1 MANWYDNV
9 LTNRGTVN
17 DAVTSLRGTKNSWD
31 QAYEQSNALLNDYL
45 RGMQSKYGDSYAN
58 QQDYLSK
65 LKNLGAWSPSEKFSY
80 NTDISTFMDPSVELR
95 KNAAMDSITN
105 SQANAGN
112 MFSSDYLNALNA
124 KSQAMASD
132 EYDKAHS
139 RMQTDRTNKLSEYNT
154 NIANE
159 KASYQ
164 SLSDLYSDLAN
175 SYGKDSSTMDVAFA
189 DYISN
194 LINSKQAATEGK
206 TNLSTSEANIR
217 AQQKPM
223 IEGVS
228 DLMGIIGSVAK
239 FFV

>member
-1 MANWYDNV
+1 MSDWYDNI

-17 DAVTSLRGTKNSWD
+17 DAVTSLKGTKNAWD
-31 QAYEQSNALLNDYL
+31 QTYAQSNALLNSYL
-45 RGMQSKYGDSYAN
+45 QSMQNKYGDSYAN
-58 QQDYLSK
+58 QQNYLGK
-65 LKNLGAWSPSEKFSY
+65 LENLGAWSPSKQFSY

-132 EYDKAHS
+132 EYDRANS
-139 RMQTDRTNKLSEYNT
+139 RMQTDRTNKLAEYNT

-159 KASYQ
+159 KFGYQ
-164 SLSDLYSDLAN
+164 SLSDLYDNLAKTH
-175 SYGKDSSTMDVAFA
+175 GKDSSTMDTALA

-194 LINSKQAATEGK
+194 LINSKNAAAEGK
-206 TNLSTSEANIR
+206 TNLSTTEANLR
-217 AQQKPM
+217 AQEKPM

-228 DLMGIIGSVAK
+228 DLMSIIGSVAK

>member
-1 MANWYDNV
+1 MSSWYDDI
-9 LTNRGTVN
+9 LTNRGTIE
-17 DAVTSLRGTKNSWD
+17 DAVTSLKGTKNAWD
-31 QAYEQSNALLNDYL
+31 QAYAQSNALLNDYL
-45 RGMQSKYGDSYAN
+45 QSMQNKYGDSYAN
-58 QQDYLSK
+58 QQNYLSK
-65 LKNLGAWSPSEKFSY
+65 LEKLGAWSPSKPFSY

-132 EYDKAHS
+132 EYDKAYG
-139 RMQTDRTNKLSEYNT
+139 RQQTDRSNKLAEYNT
-154 NIANE
+154 NISNE
-159 KASYQ
+159 KLRYQ
-164 SLSDLYSDLAN
+164 SLSDLYDNLAKT
-175 SYGKDSSTMDVAFA
+175 YGKDSSTMDEVLG

-206 TNLSTSEANIR
+206 TNLSTSEANLR

-223 IEGVS
+223 IEGVT
-228 DLMGIIGSVAK
+228 DLMSIIGSVAK

>member
-1 MANWYDNV
+1 MSDWYDNI
-9 LTNRGTVN
+9 LTNRGTIN
-17 DAVTSLRGTKNSWD
+17 DAAYKLQGTKNAWD
-31 QAYEQSNALLNDYL
+31 QTYAQSNALLNSYL
-45 RGMQSKYGDSYAN
+45 QSMQNKYGDSYAN
-58 QQDYLSK
+58 QQNYLGK
-65 LKNLGAWSPSEKFSY
+65 LENLGAWSPSKQFSY

-132 EYDKAHS
+132 EYANAYN
-139 RMQTDRTNKLSEYNT
+139 RQQTDRTNKLSEYNT

-159 KASYQ
+159 KAGYQ
-164 SLSDLYSDLAN
+164 TLSDLYNDLAT
-175 SYGKDSSTMDVAFA
+175 SYGKDSSTMDTVLG

-194 LINSKQAATEGK
+194 LINSKQAATAGK
-206 TNLSTSEANIR
+206 TNLTTTEANLR
-217 AQQKPM
+217 AKEKPM

-228 DLMGIIGSVAK
+228 DLMSIIGSVAK

>member
-1 MANWYDNV
+1 MSSWYDDI

-17 DAVTSLRGTKNSWD
+17 DAVTSLKGTKNAWD
-31 QAYEQSNALLNDYL
+31 QTYAQSNALLNSYL
-45 RGMQSKYGDSYAN
+45 QSMQNKYGDSYAN
-58 QQDYLSK
+58 QQKYLGK
-65 LKNLGAWSPSEKFSY
+65 LENLGAWSPSEQFSY

-132 EYDKAHS
+132 EYDRANS
-139 RMQTDRTNKLSEYNT
+139 RMQTDRTNKLAEYNT

-159 KASYQ
+159 KAGYQ
-164 SLSDLYSDLAN
+164 SLSDLYNDLAK
-175 SYGKDSSTMDVAFA
+175 SHGKDSSTMDEVLG

>member
-1 MANWYDNV
+1 MASWYDDI
-9 LTNRGTVN
+9 LTNRGTIN
-17 DAVTSLRGTKNSWD
+17 DAVTSLRGTKNAWD
-31 QAYEQSNALLNDYL
+31 QTYAQSNALLNEYL

-58 QQDYLSK
+58 QQNYLGK
-65 LKNLGAWSPSEKFSY
+65 LKNLGAWSPSKQFSY

-132 EYDKAHS
+132 EYANAYN
-139 RMQTDRTNKLSEYNT
+139 RQQTDRTNKLSEYNT

-159 KASYQ
+159 KARYQ
-164 SLSDLYSDLAN
+164 TLSDLYNDLAT
-175 SYGKDSSTMDVAFA
+175 SYGKDSATMDTAFA

-206 TNLSTSEANIR
+206 TNLTTSEANIR
-217 AQQKPM
+217 AQEKPM
-223 IEGVS
+223 VEGVS
-228 DLMGIIGSVAK
+228 DLLSIIGSVAK

>member
-1 MANWYDNV
+1 MSSWYDNI
-9 LTNRGTVN
+9 LTNRGAID
-17 DAVTSLRGTKNSWD
+17 DAVASLRGTKNAWD
-31 QAYEQSNALLNDYL
+31 QTYEQSNALLSEYL
-45 RGMQSKYGDSYAN
+45 RGMQNKYGDSYDK
-58 QQDYLSK
+58 QQDYLYK
-65 LKNLGAWSPSEKFSY
+65 LENLGKWSPSEKFSY
-80 NTDISTFMDPSVELR
+80 NTDISTFMDPSIELR

-132 EYDKAHS
+132 EYDRAHG

-159 KASYQ
+159 RFGYQ
-164 SLSDLYSDLAN
+164 SLSDLYDNLAQ
-175 SYGKDSSTMDVAFA
+175 SYGKDSSTMDTALA

-206 TNLSTSEANIR
+206 TNLATSVANVR
-217 AQQKPM
+217 TQEKPLM
-223 IEGVS
+223 EGVS
-228 DLMGIIGSVAK
+228 DLMGAIGSVAK
-239 FFV
+239 FFI

>member
-17 DAVTSLRGTKNSWD
+17 DAVTSLRGTKNAWD
-31 QAYEQSNALLNDYL
+31 QTYEQSNNLLNEYL
-45 RGMQSKYGDSYAN
+45 QGMQNKYGDAYEN

-65 LKNLGAWSPSEKFSY
+65 LKNLGAWSPSETFSY

-95 KNAAMDSITN
+95 KNAAMDSISN

-132 EYDKAHS
+132 EYDKAYS
-139 RMQTDRTNKLSEYNT
+139 RQQNDRSSKLSEYNT
-154 NIANE
+154 NISNE
-159 KASYQ
+159 KLGYQ
-164 SLSDLYSDLAN
+164 TLSDLYDNLAN
-175 SYGKDSSTMDVAFA
+175 TYGKDSSTMDAAFS

-206 TNLSTSEANIR
+206 TNLTTSEANIR
-217 AQQKPM
+217 AQEKPM

-228 DLMGIIGSVAK
+228 DLMSIIGSVAK

>member
-1 MANWYDNV
+1 MSSWYDNI
-9 LTNRGTVN
+9 LTNRGTIE
-17 DAVTSLRGTKNSWD
+17 DAVTSLRGTTNAWD
-31 QAYEQSNALLNDYL
+31 QTYEQSNKLLDQYL
-45 RGMQSKYGDSYAN
+45 QSMQNKYGDAYDT

-65 LKNLGAWSPSEKFSY
+65 LKNLGAWSPSEAFSY
-80 NTDISTFMDPSVELR
+80 DTDISTFMDPAIELR

-132 EYDKAHS
+132 EYDKAYG
-139 RMQTDRTNKLSEYNT
+139 RQQTDRSNKLSEYNT

-159 KASYQ
+159 RFGYQ
-164 SLSDLYSDLAN
+164 SLSDLYDNLAQ
-175 SYGKDSSTMDVAFA
+175 SYGKDSSTMDTALA

-194 LINSKQAATEGK
+194 LINSKQAATAGK

-217 AQQKPM
+217 AQEKPM

-228 DLMGIIGSVAK
+228 DLMNVIGSVAK
-239 FFV
+239 FFI

>member
-1 MANWYDNV
+1 MASWYDNV

-45 RGMQSKYGDSYAN
+45 QSMQNKYGDSYAN
-58 QQDYLSK
+58 QQKYLGK
-65 LKNLGAWSPSEKFSY
+65 LENLGAWSPSKPFSY

-105 SQANAGN
+105 SQANVGN
-112 MFSSDYLNALNA
+112 MFSSEYLNVLNA

-132 EYDKAHS
+132 EYAIAYN
-139 RMQTDRTNKLSEYNT
+139 RMNTDRSNKLAEYNT

-159 KASYQ
+159 KLGYQ
-164 SLSDLYSDLAN
+164 SLSDLYENLAT
-175 SYGKDSSTMDVAFA
+175 SYGKDSSTMDAVLG

-194 LINSKQAATEGK
+194 LINSKQAATAGK
-206 TNLSTSEANIR
+206 TNLTTTEANLR
-217 AQQKPM
+217 AQEKPM

-228 DLMGIIGSVAK
+228 DLLSIIGSVAK

>member
-1 MANWYDNV
+1 MASWYDNI

-17 DAVTSLRGTKNSWD
+17 DAVTSLRGTKNAWD
-31 QAYEQSNALLNDYL
+31 QTYAQSNALLNDYL
-45 RGMQSKYGDSYAN
+45 QGMQNKYGDAYAT

-65 LKNLGAWSPSEKFSY
+65 LENLGGWSPSEKFSY
-80 NTDISTFMDPSVELR
+80 NTDISTFMDPSIELR

-132 EYDKAHS
+132 EYDKAHG

-159 KASYQ
+159 RFGYQ
-164 SLSDLYSDLAN
+164 SLSDLYDNLAK
-175 SYGKDSSTMDVAFA
+175 SYGKDSSTMDEALS

-194 LINSKQAATEGK
+194 LITSKQAATEGK

-217 AQQKPM
+217 AQEKPM

-228 DLMGIIGSVAK
+228 DLMSIIGSVAK
-239 FFV
+239 FFI

>member
-139 RMQTDRTNKLSEYNT
+139 RQQADRTSKLAEYNT

-159 KASYQ
+159 KAGYQ
-164 SLSDLYSDLAN
+164 TLSDLYNDLAT
-175 SYGKDSSTMDVAFA
+175 SYGKDSATMDAVLG

-194 LINSKQAATEGK
+194 LINSKQAATAGK
-206 TNLSTSEANIR
+206 TNLTTTEANLR
-217 AQQKPM
+217 AQEKPM

-228 DLMGIIGSVAK
+228 DLLSIIGSVAK

>member
-1 MANWYDNV
+1 MASWYDDI
-9 LTNRGTVN
+9 LTNRGTVD

-31 QAYEQSNALLNDYL
+31 QAYAQSNALLNQYL
-45 RGMQSKYGDSYAN
+45 QGMQSKYGDSYAN

-65 LKNLGAWSPSEKFSY
+65 LKNLGGWSPSEAFSY

-132 EYDKAHS
+132 EYDKAYG
-139 RMQTDRTNKLSEYNT
+139 RQQADRSSKLSEYNT

-159 KASYQ
+159 RFGYQ
-164 SLSDLYSDLAN
+164 SLSDLYNDLAN
-175 SYGKDSSTMDVAFA
+175 TYGKDSSTMDAAFS

-206 TNLSTSEANIR
+206 TNLTTSEANIR
-217 AQQKPM
+217 AQEKPM
-223 IEGVS
+223 VEGVS
-228 DLMGIIGSVAK
+228 DLMSIIGSVAK

>member
-1 MANWYDNV
+1 
-9 LTNRGTVN
+9 
-17 DAVTSLRGTKNSWD
+17 
-31 QAYEQSNALLNDYL
+31 
-45 RGMQSKYGDSYAN
+45 MQNKYGDSYAK
-58 QQDYLSK
+58 QQNYLGK
-65 LKNLGAWSPSEKFSY
+65 LEKLGAWSPSKPFSY
-80 NTDISTFMDPSVELR
+80 NGDISTFMDPSVELR

-132 EYDKAHS
+132 EYEKAYG
-139 RMQTDRTNKLSEYNT
+139 RMNTDRSNKLSEYNT

-159 KASYQ
+159 KLSYQ
-164 SLSDLYSDLAN
+164 TLSDLYNDLAT
-175 SYGKDSSTMDVAFA
+175 SYGKDSSTMDTVLG

-194 LINSKQAATEGK
+194 LINSKQAATAGK
-206 TNLSTSEANIR
+206 TNLTTTEANLR
-217 AQQKPM
+217 AQEKPM

-228 DLMGIIGSVAK
+228 DLLSVIGSVAK

>member
-1 MANWYDNV
+1 MSSWYDDI
-9 LTNRGTVN
+9 LTNRGTIE
-17 DAVTSLRGTKNSWD
+17 DAVTSLKGTKNAWD
-31 QAYEQSNALLNDYL
+31 QTYAQSNALLNSYL
-45 RGMQSKYGDSYAN
+45 QSMQSKYGDSYAN
-58 QQDYLSK
+58 QQKYLGK
-65 LKNLGAWSPSEKFSY
+65 LENLGAWSPSEKFSY

-154 NIANE
+154 NISNE
-159 KASYQ
+159 KIGYQ
-164 SLSDLYSDLAN
+164 SLSDLYDNLAK
-175 SYGKDSSTMDVAFA
+175 SYGKDSSTMDEVLG

-228 DLMGIIGSVAK
+228 DLMSIIGSVAK